1 MKLIRVSPDDNPTQS
16 SPLISHDMTTNF
28 QDLGLWSSEVDLH
41 RKTVKEVLLR
51 INGIVIAHPLKSR
64 FLDRM
69 YQREAPTY
77 AVGNWEFGFLPGKYG
92 SDGDNSL
99 LPKEDRIEI
108 LVYHLNGIYEQL
120 KKQPEDWKC
129 WLCDW

>member
-1 MKLIRVSPDDNPTQS
+1 MKLIRVSPNETVNQN

-28 QDLGLWSSEVDLH
+28 HDLGLWSSEVDL
-41 RKTVKEVLLR
+41 RGKTIKEVLLR
-51 INGIVIAHPLKSR
+51 IRVVIDEHPLKSR

-77 AVGNWEFGFLPGKYG
+77 AIANWEFGFLPGKYG
-92 SDGDNSL
+92 KDGDQAL

-108 LVYHLNGIYEQL
+108 LVYHLNGVYEEL